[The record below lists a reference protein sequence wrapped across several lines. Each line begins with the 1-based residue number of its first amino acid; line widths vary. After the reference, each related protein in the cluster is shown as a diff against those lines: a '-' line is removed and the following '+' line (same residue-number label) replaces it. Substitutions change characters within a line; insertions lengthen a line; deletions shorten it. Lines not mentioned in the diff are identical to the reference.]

1 MEANSDILKETQSLN
16 LVSAKTVTEPVE
28 VRLGSTWLTNRR
40 LPGWLN
46 LVLMQPNVIQS
57 DRLNHRVKTK
67 FGAAGRQSLG
77 VRIRSSQAKKLKIA
91 GTVKQRFASRVR

>member
-40 LPGWLN
+40 LPG
-46 LVLMQPNVIQS
+46 
-57 DRLNHRVKTK
+57 
-67 FGAAGRQSLG
+67 
-77 VRIRSSQAKKLKIA
+77 
-91 GTVKQRFASRVR
+91 